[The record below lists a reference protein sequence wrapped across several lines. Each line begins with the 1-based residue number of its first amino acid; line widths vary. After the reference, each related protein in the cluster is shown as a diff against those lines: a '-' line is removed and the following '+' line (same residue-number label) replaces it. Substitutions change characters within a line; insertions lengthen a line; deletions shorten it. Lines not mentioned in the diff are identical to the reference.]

1 MKAKFLSIAGAA
13 ALAISA
19 LAGTSVFVDRAE
31 AEADRSAPVIL
42 ILNQS
47 QVLSQTKAG
56 KSIKPQ
62 LEQLQKKAGEELNTE
77 VSKLT
82 KEAEDLQKQKGLL
95 SDEVWTQK
103 AQQIAVKQNNLP
115 VLREVKLRELS
126 LSEQKAVNEINTVMR
141 PILKKIVEKN
151 GATLLLERSAVMYAS
166 QETDITQEVIS
177 EIDKKLKS
185 VKVERVDLAEL
196 QRKAAEAQKKDKKK

>member
-13 ALAISA
+13 ALAISG
-19 LAGTSVFVDRAE
+19 LAATSVVFDRAE

-42 ILNQS
+42 ILNQN

-62 LEQLQKKAGEELNTE
+62 LEALQKTAGDELNEE

-82 KEAEDLQKQKGLL
+82 KEAEDLKKQKGLL

-166 QETDITQEVIS
+166 QETDITQEVIN

-196 QRKAAEAQKKDKKK
+196 QRQAAEAQKGKK